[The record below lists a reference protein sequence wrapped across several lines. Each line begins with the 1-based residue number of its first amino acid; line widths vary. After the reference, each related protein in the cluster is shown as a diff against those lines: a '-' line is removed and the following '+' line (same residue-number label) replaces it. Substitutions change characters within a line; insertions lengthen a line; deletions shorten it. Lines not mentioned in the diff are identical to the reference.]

1 MRQLYVYL
9 PMSCIGLVMDEQFK
23 DAVDMDNGYKLG
35 VLSSKQLEGIKNS
48 AELFGYRVVEKNQEE
63 ILADMQ
69 NQENDIFL
77 CEYDL
82 AVRIHAN
89 LVGDLL

>member
-23 DAVDMDNGYKLG
+23 DAVDMGNGYKLG
-35 VLSSKQLEGIKNS
+35 VLSSKQLEDLENS

-69 NQENDIFL
+69 NQVNDIFL

-82 AVRIHAN
+82 AVRIHAH
-89 LVGDLL
+89 LFGGLL

>member
-35 VLSSKQLEGIKNS
+35 VLSSKQLEGLKNS

>member
-35 VLSSKQLEGIKNS
+35 VLSSKQLEDLKNS
-48 AELFGYRVVEKNQEE
+48 AELLDTV
-63 ILADMQ
+63 
-69 NQENDIFL
+69 
-77 CEYDL
+77 
-82 AVRIHAN
+82 
-89 LVGDLL
+89 

>member
-35 VLSSKQLEGIKNS
+35 VLSSKQLEDLKNS
-48 AELFGYRVVEKNQEE
+48 AELLGYRVVEMNQEE

-69 NQENDIFL
+69 NQVNDIFL

-82 AVRIHAN
+82 AVRIHAR

>member
-35 VLSSKQLEGIKNS
+35 VLSSKQLEDLKNS
-48 AELFGYRVVEKNQEE
+48 AELFGCRVVEKNQEE

-69 NQENDIFL
+69 NQVNDIFL

-82 AVRIHAN
+82 AVRIHAR

>member
-35 VLSSKQLEGIKNS
+35 VLSSKQLEDLKNS

-69 NQENDIFL
+69 NQVNDIFL

-82 AVRIHAN
+82 AVRIHAC
-89 LVGDLL
+89 LVGNLL

>member
-35 VLSSKQLEGIKNS
+35 VLSSKQLEDLKNS

-69 NQENDIFL
+69 NQVNDIFL

>member
-9 PMSCIGLVMDEQFK
+9 PMSCISLVMDEQFK

-35 VLSSKQLEGIKNS
+35 VLSSKQLEDLKNS

-69 NQENDIFL
+69 NQVNDI
-77 CEYDL
+77 
-82 AVRIHAN
+82 
-89 LVGDLL
+89 